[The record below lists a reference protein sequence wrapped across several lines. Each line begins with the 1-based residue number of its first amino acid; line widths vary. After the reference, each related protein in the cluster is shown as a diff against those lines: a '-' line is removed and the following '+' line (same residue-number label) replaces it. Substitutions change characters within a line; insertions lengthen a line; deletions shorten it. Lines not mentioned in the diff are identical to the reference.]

1 VAFEPPCTPFDKNWV
16 SRLRTVEK
24 GREAALC
31 CLTRRKETAM
41 PHIQETFVLPEN
53 AQDELEDLL
62 VRFEEVERDQG
73 DTTRIEERIWTI
85 EALLDAARDTQ
96 PAA

>member
-1 VAFEPPCTPFDKNWV
+1 
-16 SRLRTVEK
+16 
-24 GREAALC
+24 
-31 CLTRRKETAM
+31 M
-41 PHIQETFVLPEN
+41 PHVQESFVLPEN

-62 VRFEEVERDQG
+62 VRFEEVERDHG

-85 EALLDAARDTQ
+85 EALLDAARDPQ